1 MCCNFLDSSPRGIS
15 KPSYRF
21 IRGAE
26 FQGCGQEPSSSLYF
40 EIFKG
45 RAEDLGL
52 EGDKEGEE
60 EVVAAEV
67 EVSLEVLVGLTDG
80 VKCGLTSFI

>member
-1 MCCNFLDSSPRGIS
+1 MCCNFLDSSQRGVS

-21 IRGAE
+21 IQGAE

-45 RAEDLGL
+45 RAKDLGL
-52 EGDKEGEE
+52 EGDKEGERK
-60 EVVAAEV
+60 
-67 EVSLEVLVGLTDG
+67 L
-80 VKCGLTSFI
+80 

>member
-1 MCCNFLDSSPRGIS
+1 MRCNFLDSSQRGIS

-21 IRGAE
+21 IQDAE
-26 FQGCGQEPSSSLYF
+26 FQGCGQEPSSLLYF

-45 RAEDLGL
+45 RAKDLGL

-60 EVVAAEV
+60 KVVAVEV
-67 EVSLEVLVGLTDG
+67 EASLEVLVGLTG
-80 VKCGLTSFI
+80 RG